1 MLCDR
6 PTTKA
11 GGRAAA
17 DSGIAM
23 PFACAVG
30 PGSKYEAL
38 GLNPSREQRAAKLAS
53 DNKLRP
59 RDTND
64 FLSKHKQ
71 WLSRLNQQRRARA
84 DEDQSAVSM
93 AIEKTKKF
101 KEYAT
106 KLRANIRDAKDQHAD
121 GFLSQEALEEHTVNS
136 IGPGKSS
143 KGGSQAGGGGGGGKK
158 GKNKPLWALTEA
170 GVEDAED
177 DELEKLLN
185 FASDLDYDKYVE
197 DYEVRNA
204 LAAVK
209 NRISEL
215 AQGKA
220 RIMRSE
226 SGEGGG
232 AEGGEIDLDQ
242 SGDWKKAFVA
252 GWNGSGDDEGRLGTA
267 RSDRSAA
274 SHASARSV
282 RSHRSGM
289 GDMDDDNI
297 SVADSRVSDRDVSME
312 VAEQVLNSSRSMRRV
327 HSSRSI
333 RGILDRKTKARGG
346 GLETVG
352 EDDVNI
358 PTIAP
363 PVNQV
368 YDKEDQGVAGGGNK
382 KKGVLDPSNLPYLHR
397 NPAI

>member
-17 DSGIAM
+17 DSGMTM

-53 DNKLRP
+53 DNKTRP

-64 FLSKHKQ
+64 FMSKHKQ
-71 WLSRLNQQRRARA
+71 WLSRLNQQRRMRA
-84 DEDQSAVSM
+84 EEDQQAVQV

-106 KLRANIRDAKDQHAD
+106 KLRANIREAKDQHAE
-121 GFLSQEALEEHTVNS
+121 GYLSQEALEEHTVKS
-136 IGPGKSS
+136 MGSGKSS
-143 KGGSQAGGGGGGGKK
+143 KPPSQSGPKK
-158 GKNKPLWALTEA
+158 GKSRPLWAMTEE

-177 DELEKLLN
+177 EELDQLLN
-185 FASDLDYDKYVE
+185 FANNLDYDKYVE

-220 RIMRSE
+220 RLKRTPGAG
-226 SGEGGG
+226 GEG
-232 AEGGEIDLDQ
+232 EGEGEGEIDLDQ
-242 SGDWKKAFVA
+242 SGEDWKKAFVA
-252 GWNGSGDDEGRLGTA
+252 GWNGSGDDDGRLGTA

-274 SHASARSV
+274 SHVSARSM

-297 SVADSRVSDRDVSME
+297 SVADSMRSDRDVSME

-333 RGILDRKTKARGG
+333 RGILERKTKPRGG
-346 GLETVG
+346 GLAAVG
-352 EDDVNI
+352 EDEEVSI
-358 PTIAP
+358 PTVAP

-368 YDKEDQGVAGGGNK
+368 YDKEDQGVAGGGGK
-382 KKGVLDPSNLPYLHR
+382 KKGVDPSNLPYLHR

>member
-6 PTTKA
+6 PATKA
-11 GGRAAA
+11 GGRAVA
-17 DSGIAM
+17 DSGMAM

-53 DNKLRP
+53 DNKTRP

-71 WLSRLNQQRRARA
+71 WLSRLNQQRRQRVE
-84 DEDQSAVSM
+84 EDQQAVQV

-106 KLRANIRDAKDQHAD
+106 KLRANIREAKDQHAE
-121 GFLSQEALEEHTVNS
+121 GYLSQEALEDHTAKS
-136 IGPGKSS
+136 MGSGKSS
-143 KGGSQAGGGGGGGKK
+143 KLPTQSGAKK
-158 GKNKPLWALTEA
+158 GKTKPMWAMTEE
-170 GVEDAED
+170 GLEDAED
-177 DELEKLLN
+177 EELDQLLN
-185 FASDLDYDKYVE
+185 FANNLDYDKYVE

-209 NRISEL
+209 NRIAEL
-215 AQGKA
+215 AQGKTRPKRTPGA
-220 RIMRSE
+220 G
-226 SGEGGG
+226 GE
-232 AEGGEIDLDQ
+232 EGQGEGEIDLDQ
-242 SGDWKKAFVA
+242 AGEDWKKAFVS
-252 GWNGSGDDEGRLGTA
+252 GWNGSGDDDGRLGTA

-274 SHASARSV
+274 SHMSARSV

-289 GDMDDDNI
+289 GDMEDDNI
-297 SVADSRVSDRDVSME
+297 SVADSVRSDRDVSME
-312 VAEQVLNSSRSMRRV
+312 VAEQVLNSSRSMRKV
-327 HSSRSI
+327 HSTRSI
-333 RGILDRKTKARGG
+333 RGILDRKAKARGG
-346 GLETVG
+346 GLEPVD
-352 EDDVNI
+352 EEEYKI

-368 YDKEDQGVAGGGNK
+368 YDKEDQGIAGGGGK
-382 KKGVLDPSNLPYLHR
+382 KKGVDPSNLPYLHR

>member
-17 DSGIAM
+17 DSGMTM

-53 DNKLRP
+53 DNKTRP

-71 WLSRLNQQRRARA
+71 WLARLNQQRRQRA
-84 DEDQSAVSM
+84 EEDQQAVHI

-101 KEYAT
+101 KEYST
-106 KLRANIRDAKDQHAD
+106 KLRANIRDAKDQHAE
-121 GFLSQEALEEHTVNS
+121 GYLSQEALEEHTVNS
-136 IGPGKSS
+136 MGSRQSS
-143 KGGSQAGGGGGGGKK
+143 KPASQGGGGKK
-158 GKNKPLWALTEA
+158 GKSKPLWALTEA

-177 DELEKLLN
+177 EELDQLLN
-185 FASDLDYDKYVE
+185 FANNLDYDKYVE

-209 NRISEL
+209 DRISEL
-215 AQGKA
+215 AQGKSRVKRTPGA
-220 RIMRSE
+220 
-226 SGEGGG
+226 GEGDD
-232 AEGGEIDLDQ
+232 EGGDGIDLDQ
-242 SGDWKKAFVA
+242 SGEDWKKAFVA
-252 GWNGSGDDEGRLGTA
+252 GWNGSGDDDGRLGTA

-274 SHASARSV
+274 SHVSARSM
-282 RSHRSGM
+282 RSNRSGGM
-289 GDMDDDNI
+289 GDMDDDNV
-297 SVADSRVSDRDVSME
+297 SVADSVRSDRDVSME
-312 VAEQVLNSSRSMRRV
+312 VAEQVLNTSRSMRRV

-333 RGILDRKTKARGG
+333 RGILDRKSKARGG
-346 GLETVG
+346 VLETVG
-352 EDDVNI
+352 EDDVHI

-368 YDKEDQGVAGGGNK
+368 YDKEDQGVAGGGSK
-382 KKGVLDPSNLPYLHR
+382 KKGLDPSNLPYLHR